1 MSSFVPRAVAST
13 LAEPD
18 PTKHVKYTL
27 GMVLGVDDFTQEFA
41 YLSGRDQWLARDL
54 LGYGTVS
61 GLEVNVEV
69 EGTTPQ
75 VLVTPGVALSPR
87 GQLIRVAPAQC
98 ADLDAWVASHRE
110 ELARRVGEVKANA
123 AETRLFVTVCYRA
136 CPTDMV
142 PIPGEPCRSADET
155 LAASRVTDDFKL
167 ELRFDAP
174 AQREEDALRDYAD
187 WLGQIEITN
196 DSGASPKPKE
206 LEAVIRKMVR
216 AEGSKEGGF
225 MTGPPPADLKIE
237 AKSAARYLRAAL
249 SLWVT
254 ELRPRVQQ
262 WRPDIGRGLDA
273 QPADKGEECVLLA
286 EVRVPL
292 TRASA
297 TAVWRVGDA
306 KAIEV
311 GEERRPCV
319 AHLRML
325 QELLLN
331 AGRPVKPQPPAYQVL
346 AAGLVKGAEGSGGN
360 EFNNLR
366 VTKTGA
372 GFISMT
378 FDGYEQPNP
387 DTAPFQYIVKALLV
401 LPSGSALTQ
410 ASVTFSRFEAAD
422 TGFTLAVTNAGK
434 AVDKA
439 ALGALSFM
447 VEVSRYATSGKEN
460 KESKEKDAKE
470 TKDTKESKEKDTK
483 EGKEKDTKEGK
494 EKDTKE
500 GKEKDTKESKEKDTK
515 EGKEKDTKE
524 SKEKV
529 DKESKEKDTKE
540 GKEKDT
546 KETKEKLKDTKEAEK
561 AKDTKEAEKAKDAK
575 EAEKAKDTKEAEK
588 AKDTKETKEK
598 DTKEGKEKDTK
609 EGKEKDTKETKEKA
623 KDTKEAAKEKDT
635 KETKEKDT
643 KEGKEKDTKETKEK
657 DTKETKEKDTKE
669 GKEKDTKETKEK
681 LKDADK
687 LKDAAALKE
696 LERSELR
703 QPDGPGFAAAADDAG
718 ASPAAGHAFIRGD
731 ERPEVGRKALELA
744 DEPAEDDDKPKDVGK
759 PVDAAKP
766 GEASGKQAEAIN

>member
-41 YLSGRDQWLARDL
+41 YLNGRDQWLARDL
-54 LGYGTVS
+54 FGYGTVS
-61 GLEVNVEV
+61 GLEVNIEV

-75 VLVTPGVALSPR
+75 VLVTPGVAVSPR

-98 ADLDAWVASHRE
+98 ADLDAWVTSHRE
-110 ELARRVGEVKANA
+110 ELARRVGEVKTNA
-123 AETRLFVTVCYRA
+123 AETRLCVTVCYRA
-136 CPTDMV
+136 CSTDMV

-155 LAASRVTDDFKL
+155 LAPSRVTDDFKL

-196 DSGASPKPKE
+196 ESGASPKPRE
-206 LEAVIRKMVR
+206 FEEIIRKAVR
-216 AEGSKEGGF
+216 TENSKEPGGGF
-225 MTGPPPADLKIE
+225 MTGPPPEGLKIE
-237 AKSAARYLRAAL
+237 ARSAARYLRAAL
-249 SLWVT
+249 NLWVT
-254 ELRPRVQQ
+254 ELRPRVQS

-273 QPADKGEECVLLA
+273 QSANRPEECVLLA

-292 TRASA
+292 TRATA

-306 KAIEV
+306 KGIEV
-311 GEERRPCV
+311 IEDRRPCV

-331 AGRPVKPQPPAYQVL
+331 AGRPVKPQPPAYQTV
-346 AAGLVKGAEGSGGN
+346 AAGMVKGVEGSGGN

-372 GFISMT
+372 GFVSMT
-378 FDGYEQPNP
+378 FDGYEQP
-387 DTAPFQYIVKALLV
+387 DTDRAPFQYIVKALLV
-401 LPSGSALTQ
+401 LPSGSTLTQ
-410 ASVTFSRFEAAD
+410 PSVTFSRFEAAD

-439 ALGALSFM
+439 ALANLSFM

-460 KESKEKDAKE
+460 KESKEKDTKE
-470 TKDTKESKEKDTK
+470 TKDTKESKDSKDS
-483 EGKEKDTKEGK
+483 
-494 EKDTKE
+494 
-500 GKEKDTKESKEKDTK
+500 KEKDTKESKEKDTK
-515 EGKEKDTKE
+515 ET
-524 SKEKV
+524 
-529 DKESKEKDTKE
+529 
-540 GKEKDT
+540 KEKDT
-546 KETKEKLKDTKEAEK
+546 KET
-561 AKDTKEAEKAKDAK
+561 
-575 EAEKAKDTKEAEK
+575 
-588 AKDTKETKEK
+588 
-598 DTKEGKEKDTK
+598 
-609 EGKEKDTKETKEKA
+609 
-623 KDTKEAAKEKDT
+623 
-635 KETKEKDT
+635 
-643 KEGKEKDTKETKEK
+643 KEKDTKETKEK

-681 LKDADK
+681 VDKESEKVAKEGKEAEKAAKEKDTKETKEKAKDTKEVEKAAKETKEKDTKEGKEKDTKETKEKDTKETKEKAKEKDTKETKEKDTKETKEKDTKETKEKDTKETKEKDTKETKEKDTKETREKVKDADK

-696 LERSELR
+696 LERSEMKR
-703 QPDGPGFAAAADDAG
+703 PDGPAFGAAAEDAG
-718 ASPAAGHAFIRGD
+718 VTPAAGRAFIRED

-744 DEPAEDDDKPKDVGK
+744 DEPADDDKPKDVGK
-759 PVDAAKP
+759 PVDAGKA